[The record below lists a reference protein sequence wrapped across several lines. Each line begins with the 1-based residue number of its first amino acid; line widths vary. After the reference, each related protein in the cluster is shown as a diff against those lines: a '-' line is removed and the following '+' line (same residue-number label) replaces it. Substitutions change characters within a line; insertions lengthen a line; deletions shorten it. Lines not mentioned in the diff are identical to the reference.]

1 MAMSSNVSPDIS
13 PMILPEQSL
22 KPQSPENMS
31 KPFESAGLSPGEIQE
46 KFDVLKLSK

>member
-1 MAMSSNVSPDIS
+1 MAMSSHVSPDIS
-13 PMILPEQSL
+13 PMLLPEQSL

-31 KPFESAGLSPGEIQE
+31 QPFESVGASPEEIQE